1 MRLQELV
8 EVSRG
13 VGATRSRTRKVEL
26 LAGALARLEPH
37 ERTAGVSFLAGE
49 PRQERL
55 ELGPA
60 AVFGVEVDASAQARL
75 EVAEVDA
82 TLQRIADVEQG
93 TGSRSRRL
101 QLLADLLGRASA
113 GEQDWLRSLVLR
125 ELRQGALEGVLVQA
139 VARAA
144 ALDERLVRR
153 AAMLSGDL
161 PGVVE
166 AALDGGEQALA
177 DIRLQVGVALQPMLA
192 ATAGSVAEALE
203 GLDEVA
209 VEAKLDGARIQ
220 VHRDG
225 DEVRVF
231 TRNLREISAR
241 VPEVVDAVRGLAV
254 SRVVLDGEAI
264 AFDDQGRPRS
274 FQETMERFGRERD
287 VEAAR
292 AGRLLHARF
301 FDVLHLDG
309 DDVLDR
315 PLRERL
321 DLLAATVDAEL
332 RIDRLVTSQ
341 SHEVEAFL
349 ERTLA
354 AGHEGIMVKDPEAP
368 YEAGRRGSAWRKVKP
383 VHTLDLVVLAVEWG
397 SGRRRG
403 WLSNLHLGARAD
415 DGDGFVMLGKTFKGL
430 TDETLAWQTEQ
441 LLARE
446 VDRDGHVVHVRP
458 DLVVEVALDG
468 VVRSPR
474 YPGGLALRFARVRG
488 YRPDKDPTDADTL
501 ATVRAIHEGTR
512 LPTG

>member
-8 EVSRG
+8 EVSRE

-37 ERTAGVSFLAGE
+37 ERTAGVAFLAGE

-60 AVFGVEVDASAQARL
+60 AVFGVEVDASTQARL

-82 TLQRIADVEQG
+82 TLQAIADVEPG

-113 GEQDWLRSLVLR
+113 DEQDWLRSLVLR

-144 ALDERLVRR
+144 DLDERLVRR

-166 AALDGGEQALA
+166 AALDGGERALA

-241 VPEVVDAVRGLAV
+241 LPEVVDAVRGLAV

-264 AFDDQGRPRS
+264 AFDDQGRPRP

-292 AGRLLHARF
+292 ADRSLHARF

-315 PLRERL
+315 PC
-321 DLLAATVDAEL
+321 
-332 RIDRLVTSQ
+332 
-341 SHEVEAFL
+341 
-349 ERTLA
+349 
-354 AGHEGIMVKDPEAP
+354 
-368 YEAGRRGSAWRKVKP
+368 GSA
-383 VHTLDLVVLAVEWG
+383 
-397 SGRRRG
+397 S
-403 WLSNLHLGARAD
+403 SC
-415 DGDGFVMLGKTFKGL
+415 
-430 TDETLAWQTEQ
+430 
-441 LLARE
+441 
-446 VDRDGHVVHVRP
+446 
-458 DLVVEVALDG
+458 
-468 VVRSPR
+468 
-474 YPGGLALRFARVRG
+474 
-488 YRPDKDPTDADTL
+488 
-501 ATVRAIHEGTR
+501 
-512 LPTG
+512 